1 MAKKELPAEQQYNY
15 DPKKAKALLAEAG
28 HPNGV
33 TIPCFTSQR
42 EDYASLMLMLQ
53 EQLRAAGINL
63 DLKIIDHAT
72 MHAENRKDR
81 NSVALY
87 SSSFPPV
94 PTQPFLQLLSAAAEV
109 KADGTGAEN
118 YSHYGVAIP
127 GIDALIEKAQDEP
140 DFNKRIALIQ
150 DIEKQVLRD
159 LPAAGDRHPL
169 LRHRTQSARRH
180 GIPGQVRLRLLAS
193 EQSQARLRPVE
204 PEGQAMLRVI
214 GARLLDAVP
223 TVLLVLTLVFIALR
237 LLPGDPA
244 LVALG
249 DYATPEQLALFR
261 EQMGLNVPL
270 WQQYFLFIWDM
281 LSLDFGQSL
290 IDRRPVLQL
299 LADNLPYTIEL
310 TLVAT
315 GMGLFIGVPLG
326 VIAAVNRNRLPDAGV
341 RVFSLV
347 GYAVPDFYLGA
358 LLLIV
363 FALNLGWF
371 PINGGGTGFIDRMYH
386 VFLPAVTLA
395 MVKTAF
401 LGRLTRT
408 SLLEVLGKD
417 YIRTARAKGAR
428 ENRVIYRHG
437 LRNALLPVATGLG
450 LSVLA
455 TLSGSVAIELVF
467 NRPGIGEVLISA
479 IAKRD
484 YPVIQAGVVVF
495 AFFVVLVN
503 LLVDLAY
510 IVVDPRIRVK

>member
-1 MAKKELPAEQQYNY
+1 
-15 DPKKAKALLAEAG
+15 
-28 HPNGV
+28 
-33 TIPCFTSQR
+33 
-42 EDYASLMLMLQ
+42 
-53 EQLRAAGINL
+53 
-63 DLKIIDHAT
+63 
-72 MHAENRKDR
+72 
-81 NSVALY
+81 
-87 SSSFPPV
+87 
-94 PTQPFLQLLSAAAEV
+94 
-109 KADGTGAEN
+109 
-118 YSHYGVAIP
+118 
-127 GIDALIEKAQDEP
+127 
-140 DFNKRIALIQ
+140 
-150 DIEKQVLRD
+150 
-159 LPAAGDRHPL
+159 
-169 LRHRTQSARRH
+169 
-180 GIPGQVRLRLLAS
+180 
-193 EQSQARLRPVE
+193 
-204 PEGQAMLRVI
+204 MLRVI

-261 EQMGLNVPL
+261 QQMGLNVPL

-371 PINGGGTGFIDRMYH
+371 PINGGGAGFIDRMYH

-437 LRNALLPVATGLG
+437 LRNALLPVVTGLG

>member
-1 MAKKELPAEQQYNY
+1 
-15 DPKKAKALLAEAG
+15 
-28 HPNGV
+28 
-33 TIPCFTSQR
+33 
-42 EDYASLMLMLQ
+42 
-53 EQLRAAGINL
+53 
-63 DLKIIDHAT
+63 
-72 MHAENRKDR
+72 
-81 NSVALY
+81 
-87 SSSFPPV
+87 
-94 PTQPFLQLLSAAAEV
+94 
-109 KADGTGAEN
+109 
-118 YSHYGVAIP
+118 
-127 GIDALIEKAQDEP
+127 
-140 DFNKRIALIQ
+140 
-150 DIEKQVLRD
+150 
-159 LPAAGDRHPL
+159 
-169 LRHRTQSARRH
+169 
-180 GIPGQVRLRLLAS
+180 
-193 EQSQARLRPVE
+193 
-204 PEGQAMLRVI
+204 MLRVI

-261 EQMGLNVPL
+261 QQLGLNVPL
-270 WQQYFLFIWDM
+270 WQQYVLFIWNM
-281 LSLDFGQSL
+281 LSLDFGHSL

-299 LADNLPYTIEL
+299 LAENLPYTIEL

-315 GMGLFIGVPLG
+315 GMGLCIGVPLG
-326 VIAAVNRNRLPDAGV
+326 VMAAVNRNRLPDAGV

-347 GYAVPDFYLGA
+347 GYAIPDFYLGA

-371 PINGGGTGFIDRMYH
+371 PINGGGAGSVDRMYH
-386 VFLPAVTLA
+386 VFLPALTLA

-437 LRNALLPVATGLG
+437 LRNALLPVVTGLG

-467 NRPGIGEVLISA
+467 NRPGLGEVLISA